1 MKKLIAFITILI
13 TFFVWI
19 FHVKIPY
26 PLLLDYPK
34 NVKIDNDISNLTNAC
49 FVKES
54 MSGGHFSGYASIF
67 AINDFEN
74 FRFNPGLFIGKEI
87 NNYEKFNVLFDD
99 SDTRF
104 SLIQPISDCKNIINT
119 DKDWVENWNV
129 IKNVSTDICQVLAP
143 NIRKKC
149 LSSFYVDVYSR
160 SKSGS
165 WTGLNASTYGIYG
178 LFDMDEIGLSIVPL
192 KYFKHWYEGLNYIWF
207 KENF

>member
-1 MKKLIAFITILI
+1 MYKRILI
-13 TFFVWI
+13 TSVISLFLIII
-19 FHVKIPY
+19 FHEKIPY
-26 PLLLDYPK
+26 PIFIEHNEKP
-34 NVKIDNDISNLTNAC
+34 NVDERISNLTNAC

-54 MSGGHFSGYASIF
+54 MSGGYFSGYASIF

-87 NNYEKFNVLFDD
+87 NNFEKFNVLFDD

-129 IKNVSTDICQVLAP
+129 VKNVSTDICQDLSP
-143 NIRKKC
+143 NIGKKC

-160 SKSGS
+160 SKTGS

-178 LFDMDEIGLSIVPL
+178 LFDLDEIGLSIVPL
-192 KYFKHWYEGLNYIWF
+192 KYFWDYYEGLNFLWF
-207 KENF
+207 KEVF

>member
-1 MKKLIAFITILI
+1 MYKKIIILLVIFFFLTI
-13 TFFVWI
+13 TFYE
-19 FHVKIPY
+19 KIPY
-26 PLLLDYPK
+26 PIFMEHNEKASVDK
-34 NVKIDNDISNLTNAC
+34 RITNLTNAC

-54 MSGGHFSGYASIF
+54 MAGGYFSGYASIF

-119 DKDWVENWNV
+119 DKDWDENWNV
-129 IKNVSTDICQVLAP
+129 VKNVSTNICQELAP
-143 NIRKKC
+143 HIGRKC

-160 SKSGS
+160 SKTGS

-178 LFDMDEIGLSIVPL
+178 LFDLDEMGLSIVPL
-192 KYFKHWYEGLNYIWF
+192 KYFWDYYEGLNYLWR
-207 KENF
+207 KEL

>member
-1 MKKLIAFITILI
+1 M
-13 TFFVWI
+13 
-19 FHVKIPY
+19 
-26 PLLLDYPK
+26 DYNEKP
-34 NVKIDNDISNLTNAC
+34 NVDERISNLTNAC

-54 MSGGHFSGYASIF
+54 MSGGYFSGYASIF

-129 IKNVSTDICQVLAP
+129 VKNVSTNICQELAP
-143 NIRKKC
+143 HIGRKC

-160 SKSGS
+160 SKTGS
-165 WTGLNASTYGIYG
+165 WTGLNTSTYGIYG
-178 LFDMDEIGLSIVPL
+178 LFDLDELGLSIVPL
-192 KYFKHWYEGLNYIWF
+192 KYFWDYYEGLNFLWF
-207 KENF
+207 KEKLKL